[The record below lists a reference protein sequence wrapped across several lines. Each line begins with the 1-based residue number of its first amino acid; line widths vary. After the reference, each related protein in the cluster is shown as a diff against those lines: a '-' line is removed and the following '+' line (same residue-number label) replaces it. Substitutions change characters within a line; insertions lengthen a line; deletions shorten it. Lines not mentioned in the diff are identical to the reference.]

1 MILRLNKKYSDE
13 KIKRIVEDLRNYA
26 KGKLILLPNDID
38 IVKYN
43 NYKVWSKD
51 EFTKYILSRRVIQK
65 KTIDDTWNKISKG
78 YNFVIAKYKDDIKD
92 YDIFSVEKIN
102 ELFSTEK
109 DEQEST
115 IIKED
120 ESEIIAL
127 VLYGIKVRFEYKC
140 MEVESFIE
148 TNKPLTIK
156 EIKQEI
162 IKRSCGKQDY
172 VKEDM

>member
-1 MILRLNKKYSDE
+1 MIFE
-13 KIKRIVEDLRNYA
+13 KNISTGYEIWG
-26 KGKLILLPNDID
+26 KG
-38 IVKYN
+38 
-43 NYKVWSKD
+43 
-51 EFTKYILSRRVIQK
+51 EFIKYILSRRVVQK
-65 KTIDDTWNKISKG
+65 KTIDDTWKKISKG
-78 YNFVIAKYKDDIKD
+78 YNFVIAKYKENIKD

-120 ESEIIAL
+120 EIKIKEVTLHENQIRNESEIIAL

-140 MEVESFIE
+140 MEVEVFIK

-162 IKRSCGKQDY
+162 IKISYGKQDY